1 MPDIAAV
8 RENGLL
14 AQLPEHVLERLLAIG
29 ELTSFPKRTLIERR
43 EVPTQAVHFPLSG
56 MLSMVT
62 VDDAGNAVEVATIGR
77 EGMVG
82 STALLG
88 ARQLPFEIMWQ
99 LPGRS
104 LVVEAGALRSTLA
117 GEPLLANL
125 AVRYLAALLAQAGQN
140 AGCNRM
146 HDIDQRAAKWLLLCR
161 DRVDEDTFELTQE
174 FFAIMLGVTRPRLN
188 AVQAAFA
195 RAGWIS
201 YWRGRVSV
209 LDRAALE
216 DQACDCYAVI
226 ARELAALAALE

>member
-1 MPDIAAV
+1 
-8 RENGLL
+8 
-14 AQLPEHVLERLLAIG
+14 VLERLLAIG

-88 ARQLPFEIMWQ
+88 ARQGPFEIMWQ

-201 YWRGRVSV
+201 YSRGRVSV